1 VTSENSRGGGSCF
14 RGRRFQGGC
23 QALAD
28 CKGRYSVG
36 SGAGIGGDSGISLV
50 QDVEGGSLGDSVN
63 RAMKGG
69 TRELGLPIG
78 SVLVK

>member
-1 VTSENSRGGGSCF
+1 MPSF
-14 RGRRFQGGC
+14 GRLQRLVQC
-23 QALAD
+23 
-28 CKGRYSVG
+28 G